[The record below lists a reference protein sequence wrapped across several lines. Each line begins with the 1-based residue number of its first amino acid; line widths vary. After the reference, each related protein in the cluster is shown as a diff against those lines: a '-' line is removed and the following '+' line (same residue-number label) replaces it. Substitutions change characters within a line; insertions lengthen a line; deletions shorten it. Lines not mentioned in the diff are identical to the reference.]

1 MKRAGKI
8 LLCSAAAAFIF
19 IGYAREA
26 VMAQDKEIQLPQ
38 PKTTGTVSLEQAIAQ
53 RRSIR
58 SFASKDLN
66 QEQISQL
73 LWAGQGQTSGYKRAA
88 PSAGSLY
95 PMEVYLLTK
104 DGLFHY
110 ASEGHKL
117 HVLGTDDLRGALA
130 AASGQSILK
139 DAAADIIIGGVSAR
153 IVPRYGERGMRY
165 LYIEAGHIAENIH
178 LQAVSLGLV
187 SLPVGSFNDSEVQKA
202 LGMPSE
208 CRPVYIV
215 AVGYAGSPE
224 EPFSTMESTTMQGTT
239 GGRGTTKKSTAA
251 TSY

>member
-1 MKRAGKI
+1 MNRVKTI
-8 LLCSAAAAFIF
+8 IFFSVLAAFLC
-19 IGYAREA
+19 IGYVLELAL
-26 VMAQDKEIQLPQ
+26 AQDKEIQLPQ
-38 PKTTGTVSLEQAIAQ
+38 PKTTGGISLEQAIAQ

-58 SFASKDLN
+58 SFVSKDLS

-73 LWAGQGQTSGYKRAA
+73 LWAGQGQTSGSKRAA

-95 PMEVYLLTK
+95 PMELYLLTK

-110 ASEGHKL
+110 ASDGHKL

-130 AASGQSILK
+130 TASGQSTLK
-139 DAAADIIIGGVSAR
+139 DAAADIVIGGVSAR

-165 LYIEAGHIAENIH
+165 MYMEAGHIAENIL
-178 LQAVSLGLV
+178 LQSVSLGLA
-187 SLPVGSFNDSEVQKA
+187 SLPVGSFNDNQVQQT
-202 LGMPSE
+202 LGMPPE

-215 AVGYAGSPE
+215 AVGNAGSGE
-224 EPFSTMESTTMQGTT
+224 KSFSTMETTTMQATT
-239 GGRGTTKKSTAA
+239 GGRGTVKKSIAA